1 MIIYN
6 TTFSIPKELQNE
18 FLDFIRDEYIPL
30 STKNNLIK
38 EPRLTRVF
46 SKDDDEDYSFALEF
60 KADTIEQ
67 LEEWNK
73 MYGRKLYF
81 LVMRK
86 FKQHILGF
94 TTLLQPIEL

>member
-46 SKDDDEDYSFALEF
+46 SKDDDEDYSLLLNL
-60 KADTIEQ
+60 KPIQ
-67 LEEWNK
+67 LNSWKWNK

-81 LVMRK
+81 CNEK
-86 FKQHILGF
+86 IQTNILGF